1 VKLRTGEYKIFMN
14 TDEATTPTTTPQVI
28 VYRTSWCAFC
38 HTEMQWLERLGVP
51 YVAKDIE
58 ADQEA
63 HDELMAKINGD
74 FRGVPVTDVAGDII
88 LGFDR
93 PKLQASIKTHGL
105 EPTAA

>member
-1 VKLRTGEYKIFMN
+1 MST
-14 TDEATTPTTTPQVI
+14 EAANTTTPQVT

-38 HTEMQWLERLGVP
+38 HTEMQWLDRLGVS
-51 YVAKDIE
+51 YIAKDIE
-58 ADQEA
+58 ADPAA

-93 PKLQASIKTHGL
+93 PKLQEAIKAHGL
-105 EPTAA
+105 ERAAA

>member
-1 VKLRTGEYKIFMN
+1 MS
-14 TDEATTPTTTPQVI
+14 DASQTPQVT

-51 YVAKDIE
+51 FVAKDIE
-58 ADQEA
+58 EDQDA

-93 PKLQASIKTHGL
+93 PKLQEAIKTHGL
-105 EPTAA
+105 EPKAN

>member
-1 VKLRTGEYKIFMN
+1 MSHTETNNEDAK
-14 TDEATTPTTTPQVI
+14 VI

-58 ADQEA
+58 ADENA
-63 HDELMAKINGD
+63 HKELMEKINGD
-74 FRGVPVTDVAGDII
+74 FRGVPVTDIAGDII

-93 PKLQASIKTHGL
+93 PKLQDSLKNHNL
-105 EPTAA
+105 VTA